1 MANHRKE
8 IGFVSKRSINQR
20 YGLNLRFVGGLLALG
35 VLKSGP
41 FGSVDEKSLLNLK
54 EGEHY
59 IVCKFCGSFCGSIT
73 LRHLAYCS
81 DKTLEEYVAAYPTA
95 PLYSLL
101 TGSRKRKTT
110 EQKVRQSEKL
120 KSRFQT
126 PEGEVT
132 RHQISEAAKKLQAS
146 PYGERAAAHLRELTS
161 RPEVREAISQR
172 MKESWAK
179 GGDLR
184 RVVRKWH
191 QTNKQ
196 RSLEGAAYARKHIPL
211 EMSGPHKA
219 LKAAMNADSELPAFQ
234 SEYNVGYFRLDE
246 ANPDLK
252 IAVEVDGC
260 YWHGC
265 KECGYLPPKGMV
277 SNDKR
282 KNTYLAKR
290 GWLVVRIPEHQINR
304 DLASSVT
311 LVLNAVRDRVNG

>member
-35 VLKSGP
+35 V
-41 FGSVDEKSLLNLK
+41 
-54 EGEHY
+54 
-59 IVCKFCGSFCGSIT
+59 
-73 LRHLAYCS
+73 
-81 DKTLEEYVAAYPTA
+81 
-95 PLYSLL
+95 
-101 TGSRKRKTT
+101 
-110 EQKVRQSEKL
+110 
-120 KSRFQT
+120 
-126 PEGEVT
+126 
-132 RHQISEAAKKLQAS
+132 
-146 PYGERAAAHLRELTS
+146 
-161 RPEVREAISQR
+161 
-172 MKESWAK
+172 
-179 GGDLR
+179 
-184 RVVRKWH
+184 VVRKWH